1 MLSTRD
7 TEPADTAVEAA
18 GQVFD
23 GRLTNASRKIAAVE
37 ARIAG
42 GLVFLIFV
50 LLLANVVSRTGGVPL
65 IWVDELAVLLMGWI
79 AFIGASMGLAYRQHI
94 AVTLLPDALTATAR
108 KRLAILVDL
117 LLLVFFAVL
126 IVQLWNWFDPVGL
139 WRAGSITA
147 FSTTTFNFIYQE
159 PTVTLG
165 VSKFWFWLVLPL
177 FCLTS
182 IIHILASLVSICRT
196 PVRDAA

>member
-1 MLSTRD
+1 MLSTQTGVEGD
-7 TEPADTAVEAA
+7 MTAEWLSARPNAIATLSRRIALVEGRAA
-18 GQVFD
+18 GT
-23 GRLTNASRKIAAVE
+23 LI
-37 ARIAG
+37 
-42 GLVFLIFV
+42 FLIFV
-50 LLLANVVSRTGGVPL
+50 LLLANVACRTGGVPL
-65 IWVDELAVLLMGWI
+65 IWADELAVLIMAWV
-79 AFIGASMGLAYRQHI
+79 AFVGASMGLAYRQNI

-126 IVQLWNWFDPVGL
+126 SVLLWNWFDPVGL
-139 WRAGSITA
+139 LRAGSLEA

-159 PTVTLG
+159 PTITLG

-182 IIHILASLVSICRT
+182 VIHIVASLITTLQT
-196 PVRDAA
+196 PAEAQP